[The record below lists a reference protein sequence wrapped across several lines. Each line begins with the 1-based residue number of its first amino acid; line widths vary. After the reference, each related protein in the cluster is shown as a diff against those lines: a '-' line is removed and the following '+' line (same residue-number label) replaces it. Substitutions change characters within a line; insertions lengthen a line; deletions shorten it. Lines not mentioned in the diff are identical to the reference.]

1 MKIDSKPYGEIEIS
15 ERQVITF
22 PVGIFGFEDM
32 HDYALLDTGQ
42 PPFYWLQS
50 LEETALA
57 FVIINPYVFRP
68 DYVLDV
74 PGEDLEAIGYDSDE
88 DILVFAIVTIPEDQ
102 SRMSANLQGPVIIN
116 RVEQLGRQSISLNQ
130 SWKTKH
136 FIMDELEHAE
146 TT

>member
-1 MKIDSKPYGEIEIS
+1 MTIDSKPYGEIEIS

-22 PVGIFGFEDM
+22 PIGIFGFEDF
-32 HDYALLDTGQ
+32 HRYALLDSGQ

-50 LEETALA
+50 LDEAGLA
-57 FVIINPYVFRP
+57 FIIVNPYVFRP

-74 PGEDLEAIGYDSDE
+74 PGEDLAGIEYESDE
-88 DILVFAIVTIPEDQ
+88 DVLVFAIVTIPEDEM
-102 SRMSANLQGPVIIN
+102 RMSANLQGPVIIN
-116 RVEQLGRQSISLNQ
+116 RVRQLGRQSISLNQ

-146 TT
+146 TR